1 MIHSSYISSTRCCML
16 LARRHMTSSSASSLL
31 EELRALDVACLCDAD
46 KILLASNKDDYAY
59 KGLRL
64 MNNSIRTIAGQ
75 GTMVGIVRTVQ
86 CTKRN
91 DFLAVLRGLLDAHAG
106 DVLVVNTSDSTR
118 AVLGELFATE
128 AYHRRGLAGL
138 IVDGPVR
145 DTNHLRKLKLDAFST
160 FRVYA
165 SSVTP
170 YAGTTQSPGTMQT
183 IVTCGGVSVH
193 PGDIV
198 VGDDDGVVVGS
209 PACFAKLL
217 PVAQEID
224 QVETTLR
231 ERLVAANGESLE
243 TLTNA
248 PEHIRL
254 RLAQEESSLEFRV

>member
-1 MIHSSYISSTRCCML
+1 ML
-16 LARRHMTSSSASSLL
+16 LSRRNMTSSSASSLL
-31 EELRALDVACLCDAD
+31 EDLRALDVACLCDAD

-59 KGLRL
+59 RGLRL

-75 GTMVGIVRTVQ
+75 GTMVGVVRTVQ

-91 DFLAVLRGLLDAHAG
+91 DFLAVLRGLLDAQNNE
-106 DVLVVNTSDSTR
+106 VLVVNTSDSTR
-118 AVLGELFATE
+118 AVSGELFATE
-128 AYHRRGLAGL
+128 AYHRRGLAGI

-145 DTNHLRKLKLDAFST
+145 DTNHLRKMRLDSSSR
-160 FRVYA
+160 FRIYA

-170 YAGTTQSPGTMQT
+170 YSGTTRSPGSVQT

-198 VGDDDGVVVGS
+198 VGDDDGIVVGS
-209 PACFAKLL
+209 PECFALLL

-231 ERLVAANGESLE
+231 EKLATESLE

-254 RLAQEESSLEFRV
+254 RSKQEEFSLEFRV